1 MIAKR
6 AQYGRG
12 KRRPC
17 KKIKTVAE
25 LKAVLDYFAEKEHKD
40 HIGHHIEAVKFA
52 NASAEAFTD
61 LTEALAETYRKRP
74 PTRGRKWQQ
83 EIAEHLIFSPPTGA
97 NLSEAEKIRI
107 ESRLVE
113 RVALEVPSATCWHT
127 GPDGRQHLHAAFG
140 NVLPGQIPRLRVTEL
155 RQGGVKDYA
164 AVLRSIAKDIIEE
177 LNKDRAPN
185 RQIETLETVRE
196 KKIGQILL
204 AVVELTKWSDDEGDI
219 FAALERAGWKTR
231 RTKKTLS
238 VTRPGD
244 KKATRFNPH
253 HFLDW
258 LDDLHRERSEQKR
271 RERLRSHERGRDQNR
286 GSGDI

>member
-17 KKIKTVAE
+17 KKIKTVAG
-25 LKAVLDYFAEKEHKD
+25 LNSVLEYFTNQEHED
-40 HIGHHIEAVKFA
+40 HIGHVLDAVKFS
-52 NASAEAFTD
+52 NASAETFTD

-74 PTRGRKWQQ
+74 ATRGRKWQQ

-113 RVALEVPSATCWHT
+113 RVALGVPSVTCWHT

-164 AVLRSIAKDIIEE
+164 AVLRSIAKEIIEE
-177 LNKDRAPN
+177 LNKDRALG
-185 RQIETLETVRE
+185 REIETLETVKE
-196 KKIGQILL
+196 KKVGQILL
-204 AVVELTKWSDDEGDI
+204 AVVEMTKWSDNEDDI
-219 FAALERAGWKTR
+219 LAILERAGWKIR

-238 VTRPGD
+238 LARPGD
-244 KKATRFNPH
+244 KKPTRFNPH
-253 HFLDW
+253 HFREW
-258 LDDLHRERSEQKR
+258 LADLHQEKAQQKR
-271 RERLRSHERGRDQNR
+271 LDRLRPREPGHD
-286 GSGDI
+286 DV